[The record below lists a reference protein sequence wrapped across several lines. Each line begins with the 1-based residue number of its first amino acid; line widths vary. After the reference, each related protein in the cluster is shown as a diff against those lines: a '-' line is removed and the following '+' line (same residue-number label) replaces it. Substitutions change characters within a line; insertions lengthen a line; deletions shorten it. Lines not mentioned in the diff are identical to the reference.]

1 MQPIH
6 LSYTPD
12 RADFTALYALERTP
26 AMLRIVFFAG
36 VVAMSSGLGWLNDH
50 SILFAALNAWSP
62 PWGEV
67 VTILVMVV
75 VMYSVLIGLRN
86 ISRRIRAAR
95 AAAKAGPL
103 AVDCDADGVWVA
115 AAGRADPYPW
125 REIRA
130 VWRRRDH
137 VFLTLPDGRRIALPR
152 RAFADDAAMA
162 AFAAAAEERLRLE
175 SERED
180 ADLGPTIAPEA
191 AG

>member
-67 VTILVMVV
+67 VTILLMVV
-75 VMYSVLIGLRN
+75 IMYGVLIVLRDLA
-86 ISRRIRAAR
+86 RALRAAQ
-95 AAAKAGPL
+95 AATTAARIAL
-103 AVDCDADGVWVA
+103 DADDDGIWVA
-115 AAGRADPYPW
+115 TAGRADPHPW
-125 REIRA
+125 RDVRA
-130 VWRRRDH
+130 AWLRGDR
-137 VFLTLPDGRRIALPR
+137 VFITLPGGHRLALPR
-152 RAFADDAAMA
+152 RAFADAAAMRAFASQAEDRLRIASDRGDAAVVRSA
-162 AFAAAAEERLRLE
+162 A
-175 SERED
+175 SE
-180 ADLGPTIAPEA
+180 AVS
-191 AG
+191 